1 MLQQDTKIIMAKKN
15 HKSIQD
21 VFETDIVK
29 TKYGDNKVVEI
40 KTSLNKENGM
50 KLIFSDGYKVTV
62 TESQEFLMYN
72 TKDWKKTKDLVEG
85 DLLLTPDNTYVKLV
99 DITKVKLNTS
109 YNIVTEKNNGYIL
122 ANGLYSR

>member
-15 HKSIQD
+15 HKNIQD
-21 VFETDIVK
+21 VIGFDVVK
-29 TKYGDNKVVEI
+29 TKLGDDKVTERQ
-40 KTSLNKENGM
+40 TNLNNEEGM

-62 TESQEFLMYN
+62 TNEQEFLMYN
-72 TKDWKKTKDLVEG
+72 TKDWKLAKELVEG

-99 DITKVKLNTS
+99 DITSVNVYPS
-109 YNIVTEKNNGYIL
+109 YNITTEKNNGYIL